1 VVAGERRGILCRNI
15 SGDERTALMLAFPL
29 RCLAVAAAALCAALL
44 PGPAAAQMP
53 ASLPTGAKVNLVS
66 VTQPLPTQPQY
77 TRVDLP
83 YLRDMMRERSGG
95 RIEGT
100 VSSHAERN
108 LSGTELVRLVRSGQA
123 DIGASTLTTLS
134 GDVPILDGVDLAGL
148 APAIGVARRIAEA
161 MMPVVNR
168 DLERF
173 GTRLV
178 IIYPFPAQVVFCR
191 QPFASLSDLR
201 GRKVRTFG
209 NSLVDLVTAL
219 GGQPV
224 SIGFPEVYSALERGV
239 VDCAVTGTGSGVAAR
254 WPEVTT
260 HISNLPVSWALAGY
274 MVNVNWWNR
283 QDPAVR
289 AFLEGTFREMS
300 DKLWELGDAATRD
313 GIDCAIGKA
322 EGCRI
327 HTLAAR
333 PMTEVDGTEADRA
346 QLREILEKT
355 VLPGFVRRCG
365 ARCGETF
372 NQVVAPLAGVRFG
385 G

>member
-1 VVAGERRGILCRNI
+1 MRRSL
-15 SGDERTALMLAFPL
+15 L
-29 RCLAVAAAALCAALL
+29 RGLAAALCASLCCTDGAL
-44 PGPAAAQMP
+44 AQMP
-53 ASLPTGAKVNLVS
+53 TSLPPGPKVGIVS
-66 VTQPLPTQPQY
+66 VTQPLPTQPQF
-77 TRVDLP
+77 TRVDVP
-83 YLRDMMRERSGG
+83 YLRDLLKERSGG

-100 VSSHAERN
+100 VASHAERN

-148 APAIGVARRIAEA
+148 APGIEVARKIADA
-161 MMPVVNR
+161 MLPVVNR

-173 GTRLV
+173 GVRLV

-191 QPFASLSDLR
+191 QPFTSLADLR

-209 NSLVDLVTAL
+209 NSLVDLVSSL
-219 GGQPV
+219 GAQPV

-260 HISNLPVSWALAGY
+260 HISDLPVSWALAGY
-274 MVNVNWWNR
+274 LVNIAWWNK
-283 QDPAVR
+283 QDPQVR
-289 AFLEGTFREMS
+289 GFLEGTFKEMS
-300 DKLWELGDAATRD
+300 DKLWALGDAATRD
-313 GIDCAIGKA
+313 GIDCAVGKA
-322 EGCRI
+322 EGCKI
-327 HTLAAR
+327 HTLATR
-333 PMTEVDGTEADRA
+333 PMTEVTATDADRA

-355 VLPGFVRRCG
+355 VLPGFVKRCG

-372 NQVVAPLAGVRFG
+372 NGTVAPLAGVRFG